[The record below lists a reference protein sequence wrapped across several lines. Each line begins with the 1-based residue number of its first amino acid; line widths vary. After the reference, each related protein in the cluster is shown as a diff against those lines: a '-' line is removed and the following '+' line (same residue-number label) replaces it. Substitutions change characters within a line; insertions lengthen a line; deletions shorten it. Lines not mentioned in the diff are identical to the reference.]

1 MGKCKNYFLR
11 LQGLMQLISNIK
23 ESQIINHKLMI
34 NFFFLFLLDVKINYL
49 FTSQNHKHKM
59 HPNTFHNVKNCE
71 YHETI
76 IKSCMCMIQRSRRI
90 ELRDK
95 GLCEIWSRYGKWSEC
110 SNACGT
116 GTQVRYRNVI
126 TKERQIGE
134 RCKPVR
140 GRRQQTRICSGNS
153 CGVTGRFDRQ
163 LLPSNHSPP
172 F

>member
-1 MGKCKNYFLR
+1 
-11 LQGLMQLISNIK
+11 
-23 ESQIINHKLMI
+23 
-34 NFFFLFLLDVKINYL
+34 
-49 FTSQNHKHKM
+49 
-59 HPNTFHNVKNCE
+59 
-71 YHETI
+71 
-76 IKSCMCMIQRSRRI
+76 MIQRSPRI

-126 TKERQIGE
+126 TTERRIGE
-134 RCKPVR
+134 TCKPVR

-153 CGVTGRFDRQ
+153 CGETGRFDRG

>member
-1 MGKCKNYFLR
+1 MKNC
-11 LQGLMQLISNIK
+11 
-23 ESQIINHKLMI
+23 
-34 NFFFLFLLDVKINYL
+34 FFLFLLDVKIHSL
-49 FTSQNHKHKM
+49 HLTKPQTQKCIHTLSIM
-59 HPNTFHNVKNCE
+59 SKNCE
-71 YHETI
+71 YHETK

-134 RCKPVR
+134 TCKPVR

-153 CGVTGRFDRQ
+153 CGGTGRFDRG

>member
-1 MGKCKNYFLR
+1 
-11 LQGLMQLISNIK
+11 MQLISNIK
-23 ESQIINHKLMI
+23 EFQIINHKLI
-34 NFFFLFLLDVKINYL
+34 TNFFFLFLLDVKIHY
-49 FTSQNHKHKM
+49 FTSKNHKHKNASTLSIM
-59 HPNTFHNVKNCE
+59 SKNCE
-71 YHETI
+71 YHETK

-126 TKERQIGE
+126 TTERQLGE
-134 RCKPVR
+134 TCKPVR

-153 CGVTGRFDRQ
+153 CGGTGRFDRG

-172 F
+172 I